1 MARGLACAPRHV
13 LLLSRSHTAPG
24 TTASSRASS
33 ATDSTP
39 HATPPGHRG
48 GRGHTATRPP
58 AGRGPFQNFKFKT
71 TGQGKRLH
79 CPQLSQPLSL
89 LLLLLPPPLVS
100 PASPLLS
107 SRLPTK
113 RERGRRSESPGR
125 ARPPA
130 MPLPLAKARRGVS
143 PSPQPARRSAS
154 SACRS
159 QLEQDVRELQ
169 KALQEETALHS
180 VLEGALERA
189 AVTLA
194 DMAYLPANAQELLS
208 NICILETA
216 VTKLEDEMVALHF
229 QLIQERNERRL
240 VEYRLKQLPPPATAC
255 SCHSAKPQP
264 EDTATEKC
272 SQGEKA
278 YARAV
283 LHEQAMKLQR
293 QMSVR
298 SLADPNQLSEDIVR
312 CMRNIF
318 ISLSDSCRDS
328 SRNPSMENQQSVP
341 SPSGNYSISAFW
353 SLSEPSSISSWV
365 QSPQVDLNYNNNLL
379 ASETVFDPYKAREK
393 LSWADIGSYSAAAE
407 VSWMS
412 VGKKQLEYAAE
423 SLRKF
428 RLFIEQLAEINP
440 IHLNDDARLAFW
452 INLYNALMMHAYLA
466 YGVPRS
472 DMKLFSL
479 MQKAAYT
486 IGGHSFSAAFI
497 EYVILKMKPPSHR
510 PQMKMKVP
518 EEQKKFCIGAPEPL
532 LTFALSCGMYSSP
545 AVKIYTANNVR
556 EELQDAQR
564 DFIRASVG
572 VSRKGKLLVPKMLHC
587 FGRGFVDD
595 NSIPIWISHFLP
607 QQQATFVDH
616 CVSQRRQSLLGTRT
630 FGIIPF
636 DSRFRYLFL
645 PDTVSIN

>member
-1 MARGLACAPRHV
+1 
-13 LLLSRSHTAPG
+13 
-24 TTASSRASS
+24 
-33 ATDSTP
+33 
-39 HATPPGHRG
+39 
-48 GRGHTATRPP
+48 
-58 AGRGPFQNFKFKT
+58 
-71 TGQGKRLH
+71 
-79 CPQLSQPLSL
+79 
-89 LLLLLPPPLVS
+89 
-100 PASPLLS
+100 
-107 SRLPTK
+107 
-113 RERGRRSESPGR
+113 
-125 ARPPA
+125 
-130 MPLPLAKARRGVS
+130 MPLPLAKGRKGLS
-143 PSPQPARRSAS
+143 PHPPPPPPRS
-154 SACRS
+154 SAASCRS
-159 QLEQDVRELQ
+159 QLEQDVRELR
-169 KALQEETALHS
+169 KALQEETALHA

-194 DMAYLPANAQELLS
+194 DMAYLPSNAQELVS

-216 VTKLEDEMVALHF
+216 VTKLEEEMVSLHF

-240 VEYRLKQLPPPATAC
+240 VEYRLKQLPPQSAC
-255 SCHSAKPQP
+255 SCHSGTS
-264 EDTATEKC
+264 DTDDTTSKKC
-272 SQGEKA
+272 SRGDKVYPSQHAG
-278 YARAV
+278 
-283 LHEQAMKLQR
+283 LHEQSMRLQR
-293 QMSVR
+293 QISVK
-298 SLADPNQLSEDIVR
+298 SFANPNLLSEDIVR

-318 ISLSDSCRDS
+318 ISLSDSCREA
-328 SRNPSMENQQSVP
+328 SRNPSTENHHSVP
-341 SPSGNYSISAFW
+341 SPTGNYSISAFW
-353 SLSEPSSISSWV
+353 ALSEPTSISSWV

-379 ASETVFDPYKAREK
+379 ASETVFDPYKARDK

-412 VGKKQLEYAAE
+412 VGKKQLDYAAE

-428 RLFIEQLAEINP
+428 RCRLLIEQLAEINP

-486 IGGHSFSAAFI
+486 IGGHSFNAAFI

-510 PQMKMKVP
+510 PQMALLLALQKMKVP

-532 LTFALSCGMYSSP
+532 LMFALSCGMYSSP
-545 AVKIYTANNVR
+545 AVKIYTASNVR

-587 FGRGFVDD
+587 FARSFVDD
-595 NSIPIWISHFLP
+595 NSFPIWISHFLP
-607 QQQATFVDH
+607 QQQATFIDH

-645 PDTVSIN
+645 PHMGSLS

>member
-1 MARGLACAPRHV
+1 
-13 LLLSRSHTAPG
+13 
-24 TTASSRASS
+24 
-33 ATDSTP
+33 
-39 HATPPGHRG
+39 
-48 GRGHTATRPP
+48 
-58 AGRGPFQNFKFKT
+58 
-71 TGQGKRLH
+71 
-79 CPQLSQPLSL
+79 
-89 LLLLLPPPLVS
+89 
-100 PASPLLS
+100 
-107 SRLPTK
+107 
-113 RERGRRSESPGR
+113 
-125 ARPPA
+125 
-130 MPLPLAKARRGVS
+130 MPLPLSKARRGVS
-143 PSPQPARRSAS
+143 PSPQARAARPTASSAS
-154 SACRS
+154 SCRS

-216 VTKLEDEMVALHF
+216 VTKLEEDMVALHF

-240 VEYRLKQLPPPATAC
+240 VEYRLKHLPPPHAPATATAC
-255 SCHSAKPQP
+255 SCHHSAKLQPQ
-264 EDTATEKC
+264 DTTTEKC

-278 YARAV
+278 YPLAV

-293 QMSVR
+293 QMSVKCF
-298 SLADPNQLSEDIVR
+298 ADPNQLSEDIVR

-328 SRNPSMENQQSVP
+328 SRNPSVENQQSVP

-440 IHLNDDARLAFW
+440 IHLNEDARLAFW

-497 EYVILKMKPPSHR
+497 EFVILKMKPPSHR
-510 PQMKMKVP
+510 PQMALLLALQKMKVP

-545 AVKIYTANNVR
+545 AVKIYTAHNVR

-595 NSIPIWISHFLP
+595 NSFPIWISHFLP

-645 PDTVSIN
+645 PDTGSLN

>member
-1 MARGLACAPRHV
+1 
-13 LLLSRSHTAPG
+13 
-24 TTASSRASS
+24 
-33 ATDSTP
+33 
-39 HATPPGHRG
+39 
-48 GRGHTATRPP
+48 
-58 AGRGPFQNFKFKT
+58 
-71 TGQGKRLH
+71 
-79 CPQLSQPLSL
+79 
-89 LLLLLPPPLVS
+89 
-100 PASPLLS
+100 
-107 SRLPTK
+107 
-113 RERGRRSESPGR
+113 
-125 ARPPA
+125 
-130 MPLPLAKARRGVS
+130 MPLPLAKAMKGF
-143 PSPQPARRSAS
+143 SPQPEPSPARSI
-154 SACRS
+154 CRS
-159 QLEQDVRELQ
+159 QLEQDVKRLR
-169 KALQEETALHS
+169 KVLQEETALHA
-180 VLEGALERA
+180 VLEGALGRA

-194 DMAYLPANAQELLS
+194 DMAYLPTNAQELLS

-216 VTKLEDEMVALHF
+216 VKKMEEEMVSLHF

-240 VEYRLKQLPPPATAC
+240 VEYRLKHLPPQPSAC
-255 SCHSAKPQP
+255 SCHSGKLGPD
-264 EDTATEKC
+264 DTKGEKC
-272 SQGEKA
+272 SSQGEEV
-278 YARAV
+278 YPRAI
-283 LHEQAMKLQR
+283 LHEQAVKLQR
-293 QMSVR
+293 QISVKGF
-298 SLADPNQLSEDIVR
+298 ADPNQLSEDIVR

-328 SRNPSMENQQSVP
+328 SKNSSMENQQSIP
-341 SPSGNYSISAFW
+341 SPTGNYSISAFW

-510 PQMKMKVP
+510 PQMALLLALQKIKVP
-518 EEQKKFCIGAPEPL
+518 EEQKKFCIATPEPL
-532 LTFALSCGMYSSP
+532 LMFALSCGMYSSP
-545 AVKIYTANNVR
+545 GVKIYTANNVR

-572 VSRKGKLLVPKMLHC
+572 VSRKGKLLVPKILHC
-587 FGRGFVDD
+587 FARGFVDD
-595 NSIPIWISHFLP
+595 NSFPIWISHFLP

-645 PDTVSIN
+645 PDMASLN

>member
-1 MARGLACAPRHV
+1 
-13 LLLSRSHTAPG
+13 
-24 TTASSRASS
+24 
-33 ATDSTP
+33 
-39 HATPPGHRG
+39 
-48 GRGHTATRPP
+48 
-58 AGRGPFQNFKFKT
+58 
-71 TGQGKRLH
+71 
-79 CPQLSQPLSL
+79 
-89 LLLLLPPPLVS
+89 
-100 PASPLLS
+100 
-107 SRLPTK
+107 
-113 RERGRRSESPGR
+113 
-125 ARPPA
+125 
-130 MPLPLAKARRGVS
+130 MPLPLARARRGFS
-143 PSPQPARRSAS
+143 PHPPARPS
-154 SACRS
+154 SCRL
-159 QLEQDVRELQ
+159 QLEQDVEELQ
-169 KALQEETALHS
+169 RALREETALHA

-194 DMAYLPANAQELLS
+194 DMAYLPTNAQELLS

-216 VTKLEDEMVALHF
+216 VTKLEEEMVSLHF

-240 VEYRLKQLPPPATAC
+240 VEYRLKQAPPPSAC
-255 SCHSAKPQP
+255 SCHSGKLQPPQ
-264 EDTATEKC
+264 DTTGDKG

-278 YARAV
+278 SYPRAV

-293 QMSVR
+293 QISVR
-298 SLADPNQLSEDIVR
+298 SLVNPSQLSEDIVR

-328 SRNPSMENQQSVP
+328 SKNSSMENQQSIP

-365 QSPQVDLNYNNNLL
+365 QSPQVDLNYNNNVL

-428 RLFIEQLAEINP
+428 RLYIEQLAEINP
-440 IHLNDDARLAFW
+440 VHLNDDARLAFW

-472 DMKLFSL
+472 DMKMFSL

-510 PQMKMKVP
+510 PQMALLLALQKIKVP
-518 EEQKKFCIGAPEPL
+518 EEQKKFCIEAPEPL

-587 FGRGFVDD
+587 FARGFVDD
-595 NSIPIWISHFLP
+595 NSFPIWISHFLP

-645 PDTVSIN
+645 PDTASIN

>member
-1 MARGLACAPRHV
+1 
-13 LLLSRSHTAPG
+13 
-24 TTASSRASS
+24 
-33 ATDSTP
+33 
-39 HATPPGHRG
+39 
-48 GRGHTATRPP
+48 
-58 AGRGPFQNFKFKT
+58 
-71 TGQGKRLH
+71 
-79 CPQLSQPLSL
+79 
-89 LLLLLPPPLVS
+89 
-100 PASPLLS
+100 
-107 SRLPTK
+107 
-113 RERGRRSESPGR
+113 
-125 ARPPA
+125 
-130 MPLPLAKARRGVS
+130 MPLPLGKARKGF
-143 PSPQPARRSAS
+143 SPQQTRRLS
-154 SACRS
+154 SSSCRS
-159 QLEQDVRELQ
+159 QLEQDVKKLE

-194 DMAYLPANAQELLS
+194 DMAYLPTNAQELLS

-216 VTKLEDEMVALHF
+216 VSKLEEDMVSLHF

-240 VEYRLKQLPPPATAC
+240 VEYRLKQQPKQPPSAC
-255 SCHSAKPQP
+255 SCHSGRA
-264 EDTATEKC
+264 DTDDMAREK
-272 SQGEKA
+272 SSRGDKV
-278 YARAV
+278 YSRAV
-283 LHEQAMKLQR
+283 MHEQVMKLQR
-293 QMSVR
+293 QISVKGFVN
-298 SLADPNQLSEDIVR
+298 PNQLSEDIVR

-318 ISLSDSCRDS
+318 ISLSDSCREAS
-328 SRNPSMENQQSVP
+328 KNSSMENQQSIP

-353 SLSEPSSISSWV
+353 SLSEPTSISSWV

-393 LSWADIGSYSAAAE
+393 LSWADIGSYGSAAE

-412 VGKKQLEYAAE
+412 VGQKQLEYAAE

-428 RLFIEQLAEINP
+428 RLFIEQLAEVNP
-440 IHLNDDARLAFW
+440 IHLNDDAKLAFW

-466 YGVPRS
+466 YGVPRN
-472 DMKLFSL
+472 DMKQFSL

-486 IGGHSFSAAFI
+486 IAGQSFSAAFI

-510 PQMKMKVP
+510 PQMALLLALQKIKVS
-518 EEQKKFCIGAPEPL
+518 EEQRKFCIEAPEPL

-587 FGRGFVDD
+587 FSRGFVDD
-595 NSIPIWISHFLP
+595 NSFPIWISHFLP

-616 CVSQRRQSLLGTRT
+616 CVSQRRQSFLGSRT

-645 PDTVSIN
+645 PDMGSLN

>member
-1 MARGLACAPRHV
+1 
-13 LLLSRSHTAPG
+13 
-24 TTASSRASS
+24 
-33 ATDSTP
+33 
-39 HATPPGHRG
+39 
-48 GRGHTATRPP
+48 
-58 AGRGPFQNFKFKT
+58 
-71 TGQGKRLH
+71 
-79 CPQLSQPLSL
+79 
-89 LLLLLPPPLVS
+89 
-100 PASPLLS
+100 
-107 SRLPTK
+107 
-113 RERGRRSESPGR
+113 
-125 ARPPA
+125 
-130 MPLPLAKARRGVS
+130 MPLPLAKARWGFS
-143 PSPQPARRSAS
+143 PQPEPQPARS
-154 SACRS
+154 SCRS
-159 QLEQDVRELQ
+159 QLEQDVKRLR
-169 KALQEETALHS
+169 KALQEETALHA
-180 VLEGALERA
+180 VLEGALGRA

-194 DMAYLPANAQELLS
+194 DMAYLPTNAQELLS

-216 VTKLEDEMVALHF
+216 VTKLEEEMVSLHF

-240 VEYRLKQLPPPATAC
+240 VEYRLKHLPPPPSAC
-255 SCHSAKPQP
+255 SCHSGKLGPD
-264 EDTATEKC
+264 DTTGEKC
-272 SQGEKA
+272 SSQGVEV
-278 YARAV
+278 YPRAV
-283 LHEQAMKLQR
+283 LHEQAVKLQR
-293 QMSVR
+293 QISVKGF
-298 SLADPNQLSEDIVR
+298 ADPNQLSEDIVR
-312 CMRNIF
+312 CMRNILF
-318 ISLSDSCRDS
+318 RYQIPAGTPQGIPPWRIST
-328 SRNPSMENQQSVP
+328 
-341 SPSGNYSISAFW
+341 
-353 SLSEPSSISSWV
+353 
-365 QSPQVDLNYNNNLL
+365 
-379 ASETVFDPYKAREK
+379 SETVFDPYKAREK
-393 LSWADIGSYSAAAE
+393 LSWADIGGYSAAAE

-428 RLFIEQLAEINP
+428 RLFLEQLAEINP

-510 PQMKMKVP
+510 PQMALLLALQKIKVP
-518 EEQKKFCIGAPEPL
+518 EEQKNSAIAAPEPL

-545 AVKIYTANNVR
+545 GVKIYTANNVR

-572 VSRKGKLLVPKMLHC
+572 VSRKGKLLVPKILHC
-587 FGRGFVDD
+587 FARGFVDD
-595 NSIPIWISHFLP
+595 NSFPIWISHFLP

-645 PDTVSIN
+645 PDMGSLN

>member
-1 MARGLACAPRHV
+1 
-13 LLLSRSHTAPG
+13 
-24 TTASSRASS
+24 
-33 ATDSTP
+33 
-39 HATPPGHRG
+39 
-48 GRGHTATRPP
+48 
-58 AGRGPFQNFKFKT
+58 
-71 TGQGKRLH
+71 
-79 CPQLSQPLSL
+79 
-89 LLLLLPPPLVS
+89 
-100 PASPLLS
+100 
-107 SRLPTK
+107 
-113 RERGRRSESPGR
+113 
-125 ARPPA
+125 
-130 MPLPLAKARRGVS
+130 MPLPLAKARRGS
-143 PSPQPARRSAS
+143 SPQPSPQPARS
-154 SACRS
+154 SCRS
-159 QLEQDVRELQ
+159 QLEQDVKRLR
-169 KALQEETALHS
+169 KALQDETALHA
-180 VLEGALERA
+180 VLEGALGRA

-194 DMAYLPANAQELLS
+194 DMAYLPTNAQELLS
-208 NICILETA
+208 TICILETA
-216 VTKLEDEMVALHF
+216 VTKLEEEMVSLHF
-229 QLIQERNERRL
+229 QLTQERNERRL
-240 VEYRLKQLPPPATAC
+240 VEYRLKHLPPPPSAC
-255 SCHSAKPQP
+255 SCHSGKLGPDDP
-264 EDTATEKC
+264 TGEKC
-272 SQGEKA
+272 SSQTEEV
-278 YARAV
+278 YPRAV
-283 LHEQAMKLQR
+283 LHEQAVKLQR
-293 QMSVR
+293 QISVK
-298 SLADPNQLSEDIVR
+298 SFVDPNQLSEDIVR

-328 SRNPSMENQQSVP
+328 SRNSNMENQQSIP
-341 SPSGNYSISAFW
+341 SPTGNYSISAFW
-353 SLSEPSSISSWV
+353 TLSEPSSISSWV
-365 QSPQVDLNYNNNLL
+365 QSPQVDLNYNNNVL

-393 LSWADIGSYSAAAE
+393 LSWADIGSYGAAAE

-440 IHLNDDARLAFW
+440 IHLSDDARLAFW

-510 PQMKMKVP
+510 PQMALLLALQKIKVP
-518 EEQKKFCIGAPEPL
+518 EEQKKFCIAAPEPL

-545 AVKIYTANNVR
+545 GVKIYTANNVR

-572 VSRKGKLLVPKMLHC
+572 VSRKGKLLAPKILHC
-587 FGRGFVDD
+587 FARGFVDD
-595 NSIPIWISHFLP
+595 NSFPIWISHFLP

-630 FGIIPF
+630 FGVVPF

-645 PDTVSIN
+645 PDAGSLN